1 MLITI
6 YDSVGN
12 PKVDL
17 SPNDSSTQVK
27 EVQGDSVLTLSFTHY
42 EHIELDVDDYAD
54 FLGERFWLTEKY
66 RPRQNSQK
74 EWVYDL
80 KLYGVESMIKRLLVI
95 KTVDDEE
102 NPVFTLTAP
111 PRDHVALIV
120 KCMND
125 GMGNISDW
133 KVGQVD
139 GTENIVID
147 YFGKYCDEALKEI
160 AEKVGAEWWVEGQTV
175 NICKCEH
182 GEPVALGYNKGL
194 LSIDPGTADNVK
206 FYTRL
211 YPMGSS
217 RNIDREKYGFT
228 RLQLPGG
235 QKYVE
240 INADKYGRVD
250 HFEQSAFEDIY
261 PRRIGS
267 VSSVRSEVRTGED
280 GNPFTIYYFTDNS
293 LPFDP
298 NDYMIGGLVIRVSFQ
313 EGSELAGLGEEDN
326 GTYFFEVNFNSKTRE
341 FEIITIWPYDNDI
354 QLPGDKLVPKA
365 GDKYILWNLR
375 MPDEYYAL
383 AEEEFLTA
391 VNKYNADHNLDI
403 SVYKAPTDHVWIED
417 NAVELTIGRR
427 VRLESEEY
435 FPGFGFRDSRITK
448 ITRKV
453 NLPSSM
459 DIEIS
464 DALSR
469 TSQEKMSDSIADVRS
484 FAQSI
489 GASVSLP
496 DIIRTWDKTLP
507 TDNNLFS
514 SRKSLQTFLNKTKR
528 DSAKEVIAFEKG
540 VEIGKYMAG
549 VSGGVFGIDPET
561 GDSFAEVARLYVRV
575 KAFFE
580 QLTVIKAGVLAGKQY
595 ITPGGSIKCT
605 KVEEVEDEAGN
616 VVSYRCYFLSE
627 QDGEKTD
634 TKIVADDQVVSEM
647 FNAKAGT
654 TNKVSNH
661 RYWRLVTAVNN
672 DAYADDSG
680 NHYGYID
687 LSATDCESGSNIPEA
702 GDEICQLGNR
712 TDKAR
717 QTAMI
722 FSTVDAD
729 APSIKLFG
737 GIDSYTLVGKDIIS
751 QGYDPIK
758 AHAFFKC
765 FGDAYIG
772 DPGGSTYVS
781 YDQDSKSLVAK
792 LKLTVDS
799 IYGDKTFEDWLV
811 GHGYTDDTFAT
822 KVKDQVDKLN
832 VVIDTLGDTV
842 DGLRNFTD
850 AAFADGI
857 IDRGEASAIQAYLR
871 NIETVQREVARAYA
885 SLEGNSLLPTT
896 LKTLLVS
903 AKAAFDSAASNLI
916 AQIEDAV
923 ADGLATS
930 EECSAVNTAYT
941 TFNTKYGDFVYALNQ
956 ANTAIMAV
964 LDTNINKLDY
974 LKAAYKQSTTIT
986 NGLVLTSVVSLGVNN
1001 ADYTTQTAYS
1011 GISGIYDAGKRGG
1024 GIAAWYGGDMIDK
1037 FDFYNAATGEFSVPD
1052 GTRVAMGIDRMDG
1065 TGYRAGGNLWWDA
1078 DGVVHADPLSFFV
1091 GENTVGA
1098 LLASFQVVLQSDGK
1112 HPEYLIPKVPFQ
1124 DLSVSNILSVGN
1136 YIKIGNGL
1144 LKWDEAHKAFYVEH
1158 SNGSA
1163 AHFYAT
1169 GGVTALGIGDGSSSG
1184 VTGGSAYDRYDGD
1197 WKDFVAATHNTWVV
1211 SGKSGKV
1218 LYDIA
1223 QANAGSISSLAS
1235 RIASL
1240 EGGSAL
1246 NVQTTGSGNVVSSV
1260 TKSGTTITV
1269 TKGVTAL
1276 TQHQSLAAYL
1286 KIDGSNG
1293 TQAGVNALLNKLPA
1307 PSIAPSDETYIIT
1320 SGTNDLA
1327 GFYRRPISMM
1337 WDYIKTKADSQYV
1350 KKAGDTMTGP
1360 LTVQT
1365 IHGINGQLGFFTDVA
1380 YISGSQL
1387 TPCTAKN
1394 GAMDLGK
1401 SDGRWRNV
1409 YSVLGNFTG
1418 AVTALSFASTVANG
1432 TAPFTVASSTVV
1444 SNLNADMVDG
1454 VHVSGLFRVGVL
1466 AGSANDMTV
1475 PGVYKTSAGVADTP
1489 SNVNGNQL
1497 LHFNW
1502 DGNAANQMYFCY
1514 NDEHVY
1520 TRRKA
1525 GGTWRNW
1532 KTFAFLDS
1540 TVAAADK
1547 LATSRKLWG
1556 QPFDGTAPVNGDMT
1570 GVGNLTMA
1578 GVLSV
1583 TGTAT
1588 VSGLITAVGGIK
1600 IGDAT
1605 ITWDS
1610 QHGALKI
1617 DKSIYSM
1624 GGVTTLGIGDGSSSG
1639 NTGSAYD
1646 RYDGNWKDYD
1656 ASAHAAMV
1664 VSGKSG
1670 KTIYDLAQS
1679 NFGSISS
1686 LNTRVASLES
1696 GSALSVS
1703 TTGTGNVVTAVSKSG
1718 TTVTVTKG
1726 INALTAITKA
1736 MVENV
1741 LTGNIAS
1748 HTHSQ
1753 YLTSHQSL
1761 ANYVTLS
1768 TAQTITGLKTIANEM
1783 LFTSAGWLQ
1792 FNTTSSTT
1800 IAKTTSNVIHA
1811 GTDMAAEDDANL
1823 RFGSWFGIG
1832 WYPTIKDQK
1841 VERGK
1846 NAMWLNVRNGH
1857 LYVAGGYHVKN
1868 GTASQF
1874 LKADGSLDSTSYL
1887 SRSGGSM
1894 LNTNLVSSLNADML
1908 DGLHASSFCQRQGFG
1923 TFTSG
1928 ILVEDWVAATPWT
1941 QYAGHYASV
1950 NGWAWASSRNIKLN
1964 DEVSVDIQRYGA
1976 LSLRNGNINSAWNL
1990 QSILFLPAYEDKGSM
2005 YIVQLSK
2012 SEADSAVKKVVR
2024 QYADYAT
2031 VLASTVHAA
2040 NQLATSRS
2048 LWGRPFNGTAD
2059 VSGDMT
2065 GVGSLTASGTVA
2077 SSAMN
2082 AFRAFAGNYGV
2093 IFRNDGAN
2101 FYILQT
2107 AQGNPTGD
2115 WNSYRPFQLNLATGN
2130 VTIGGV
2136 LKVNHGG
2143 NVGIGTSSPAYR
2155 LDVAGTVRMT
2165 GLLTAEKGIK
2175 IGEATITWDSEHGA
2189 LKVDKSLYSMDG
2201 VTALGE
2207 GDGGTSS
2214 GGAGVDLFW
2223 GPWSGYKTADHDGTA
2238 VSGRAGKEIYDL
2250 VSAIGGR
2257 VSTLEGGSALN
2268 VTTTGSGNVV
2278 TAVTKSGTFVTVTKG
2293 VTAALSDHKHG
2304 LLHDDLTVTISTAT
2318 DSGWSMLN
2326 SSYKGF
2332 LLKSIRVQ
2340 SAAPEWLLGDY
2351 SAGIAFGGGDTKGVM
2366 SMAYGSPIIKFAGGN
2381 GTGPRWW
2388 MGVKGTASKTY
2399 NLDGFLTQHQS
2410 LADYVT
2416 LSTAQTITGQKTSGM
2431 PASSWWDGRD
2441 KALIKASRA
2450 VSNAY
2455 YPLLSIKTVAGSWE
2469 LGNHTADSLL
2479 FTYMTDTNYSSKTNS
2494 YGTQISFSSSGVITA
2509 RKFASTVATGTAP
2522 LQVASTTAVANLN
2535 ADMVDGI
2542 HANGLLTAFSRTGAN
2557 NNTLSVTVGGTA
2569 KTASLYP
2576 SATWGMRLVTKA
2588 DNGGRSVIVLI
2599 ADVTSWKGSTASA
2612 KHYGFVGRVTE
2623 SRIGGYIGEKISTV
2637 ICRVGYNDSNTT
2649 NSVHLRTSSSSCVL
2663 PKVISYNGKYY
2674 LGLEVFNSGHDI
2686 ILDGFF
2692 HNCLDTFTHLNIA
2705 ADGSLPEGAEDITSA
2720 YTVYTCSL
2728 DHVYAA
2734 TRLETS
2740 RTLWGRPFTGTANVS
2755 GDMSSVGN
2763 MTFNAASDN
2772 RQLSISTAGDI
2783 RMKAGTT
2790 TNWAWGLKS
2799 VSNDGATDY
2808 GYAAGILGGPGTF
2821 TRFFYGGDWNNPGIA
2836 ILANKNVG
2844 IGTVSPA
2851 YKLDVNGTASMTSLR
2866 VASTT
2871 EAASVS
2877 SAAAVINGGLGV
2889 AKNIIVDQGIKTR
2902 LGITSTLGNSGSA
2915 LMVAQRDNLALMQTT
2930 NGYGN
2935 NYIAVTKTYGE
2946 NGIFIQQQNGRY
2958 GYEYAYMKKTDIEAG
2973 NNKPL
2978 SMFRLEED
2986 GTVILGS
2993 YNDLGTERMDKFMTV
3008 YRTMRLYRKSGVAVD
3023 VKCNENNELEVNN
3036 VINVKNKIIL
3046 RNSSGKTVELSIDS
3060 DGSLRVNNNVIAT
3073 GGVTALA

>member
-1 MLITI
+1 MIDVKIIKKVKDAAARSAAKGFGSVSIAKEALHAALADMAAKLTMTRSLWGQPF
-6 YDSVGN
+6 DGSADVFGDMTGVGN
-12 PKVDL
+12 
-17 SPNDSSTQVK
+17 
-27 EVQGDSVLTLSFTHY
+27 LTMT
-42 EHIELDVDDYAD
+42 
-54 FLGERFWLTEKY
+54 
-66 RPRQNSQK
+66 
-74 EWVYDL
+74 
-80 KLYGVESMIKRLLVI
+80 
-95 KTVDDEE
+95 
-102 NPVFTLTAP
+102 
-111 PRDHVALIV
+111 
-120 KCMND
+120 
-125 GMGNISDW
+125 
-133 KVGQVD
+133 
-139 GTENIVID
+139 
-147 YFGKYCDEALKEI
+147 
-160 AEKVGAEWWVEGQTV
+160 
-175 NICKCEH
+175 
-182 GEPVALGYNKGL
+182 GL
-194 LSIDPGTADNVK
+194 LSV
-206 FYTRL
+206 
-211 YPMGSS
+211 
-217 RNIDREKYGFT
+217 
-228 RLQLPGG
+228 
-235 QKYVE
+235 
-240 INADKYGRVD
+240 
-250 HFEQSAFEDIY
+250 
-261 PRRIGS
+261 
-267 VSSVRSEVRTGED
+267 TGAAK
-280 GNPFTIYYFTDNS
+280 ITD
-293 LPFDP
+293 L
-298 NDYMIGGLVIRVSFQ
+298 
-313 EGSELAGLGEEDN
+313 
-326 GTYFFEVNFNSKTRE
+326 
-341 FEIITIWPYDNDI
+341 
-354 QLPGDKLVPKA
+354 
-365 GDKYILWNLR
+365 
-375 MPDEYYAL
+375 
-383 AEEEFLTA
+383 LTA
-391 VNKYNADHNLDI
+391 
-403 SVYKAPTDHVWIED
+403 
-417 NAVELTIGRR
+417 
-427 VRLESEEY
+427 
-435 FPGFGFRDSRITK
+435 
-448 ITRKV
+448 
-453 NLPSSM
+453 
-459 DIEIS
+459 
-464 DALSR
+464 
-469 TSQEKMSDSIADVRS
+469 
-484 FAQSI
+484 
-489 GASVSLP
+489 
-496 DIIRTWDKTLP
+496 
-507 TDNNLFS
+507 
-514 SRKSLQTFLNKTKR
+514 
-528 DSAKEVIAFEKG
+528 EKG
-540 VEIGKYMAG
+540 
-549 VSGGVFGIDPET
+549 
-561 GDSFAEVARLYVRV
+561 
-575 KAFFE
+575 
-580 QLTVIKAGVLAGKQY
+580 
-595 ITPGGSIKCT
+595 
-605 KVEEVEDEAGN
+605 
-616 VVSYRCYFLSE
+616 
-627 QDGEKTD
+627 
-634 TKIVADDQVVSEM
+634 
-647 FNAKAGT
+647 
-654 TNKVSNH
+654 
-661 RYWRLVTAVNN
+661 
-672 DAYADDSG
+672 
-680 NHYGYID
+680 
-687 LSATDCESGSNIPEA
+687 
-702 GDEICQLGNR
+702 
-712 TDKAR
+712 
-717 QTAMI
+717 
-722 FSTVDAD
+722 
-729 APSIKLFG
+729 
-737 GIDSYTLVGKDIIS
+737 
-751 QGYDPIK
+751 
-758 AHAFFKC
+758 
-765 FGDAYIG
+765 
-772 DPGGSTYVS
+772 
-781 YDQDSKSLVAK
+781 
-792 LKLTVDS
+792 
-799 IYGDKTFEDWLV
+799 
-811 GHGYTDDTFAT
+811 
-822 KVKDQVDKLN
+822 
-832 VVIDTLGDTV
+832 
-842 DGLRNFTD
+842 
-850 AAFADGI
+850 
-857 IDRGEASAIQAYLR
+857 
-871 NIETVQREVARAYA
+871 
-885 SLEGNSLLPTT
+885 
-896 LKTLLVS
+896 
-903 AKAAFDSAASNLI
+903 
-916 AQIEDAV
+916 
-923 ADGLATS
+923 
-930 EECSAVNTAYT
+930 
-941 TFNTKYGDFVYALNQ
+941 
-956 ANTAIMAV
+956 
-964 LDTNINKLDY
+964 
-974 LKAAYKQSTTIT
+974 
-986 NGLVLTSVVSLGVNN
+986 
-1001 ADYTTQTAYS
+1001 
-1011 GISGIYDAGKRGG
+1011 
-1024 GIAAWYGGDMIDK
+1024 
-1037 FDFYNAATGEFSVPD
+1037 
-1052 GTRVAMGIDRMDG
+1052 
-1065 TGYRAGGNLWWDA
+1065 
-1078 DGVVHADPLSFFV
+1078 
-1091 GENTVGA
+1091 
-1098 LLASFQVVLQSDGK
+1098 
-1112 HPEYLIPKVPFQ
+1112 
-1124 DLSVSNILSVGN
+1124 
-1136 YIKIGNGL
+1136 IKIGNGL

-1158 SNGSA
+1158 SDGSA

-1169 GGVTALGIGDGSSSG
+1169 GGVTALGIGDDSSSG

-1293 TQAGVNALLNKLPA
+1293 TQAGVNALLNKLPT

-1327 GFYRRPISMM
+1327 GFYRRPISMI

-1350 KKAGDTMTGP
+1350 KKAGDTMTGS
-1360 LTVQT
+1360 LTVPE
-1365 IHGINGQLGFFTDVA
+1365 IHGINGQLNFFNNVA

-1387 TPCTAKN
+1387 TPCAAKN

-1444 SNLNADMVDG
+1444 SNLNADMLDG

-1540 TVAAADK
+1540 TVSAANK

-1617 DKSIYSM
+1617 DKSVYSM
-1624 GGVTTLGIGDGSSSG
+1624 GGVTALGIGDGSSSG

-1670 KTIYDLAQS
+1670 KVIYDLAQS
-1679 NFGSISS
+1679 NFGNINA

-1800 IAKTTSNVIHA
+1800 IAKTANNVIHA
-1811 GTDMAAEDDANL
+1811 GTDTATEDDANL

-1990 QSILFLPAYEDKGSM
+1990 QSILFLPAYEDRGSM

-2012 SEADSAVKKVVR
+2012 SASDSAVKKVVR

-2048 LWGRPFNGTAD
+2048 LWGRPFNGNAD

-2065 GVGSLTASGTVA
+2065 GVGGISASGEIMTTNG
-2077 SSAMN
+2077 N
-2082 AFRAFAGNYGV
+2082 AFRAKSGDYGV
-2093 IFRNDGAN
+2093 IFRNDGSS
-2101 FYILQT
+2101 FYILET
-2107 AQGNPTGD
+2107 AKGDAAGNWSGL
-2115 WNSYRPFQLNLATGN
+2115 RPFQLSLATGN
-2130 VTIGGV
+2130 VTIGGT

-2143 NVGIGTSSPAYR
+2143 NVGIGTLSPAYR
-2155 LDVAGTVRMT
+2155 LDVAGTVRFT

-2175 IGEATITWDSEHGA
+2175 IGEATITWDSEHEA
-2189 LKVDKSLYSMDG
+2189 LKVDKSLYSMG
-2201 VTALGE
+2201 GITALGE

-2250 VSAIGGR
+2250 ARANQGNITSLLSRVSAIEGMNFLDALTL
-2257 VSTLEGGSALN
+2257 STS
-2268 VTTTGSGNVV
+2268 GSGN
-2278 TAVTKSGTFVTVTKG
+2278 AVASVALSADKKTLTVTKG
-2293 VTAALSDHKHG
+2293 NFVSWSKQSKAYTEGTNLAPQFINIQDETL
-2304 LLHDDLTVTISTAT
+2304 IT
-2318 DSGWSMLN
+2318 DFGTYWSVVN
-2326 SSYKGF
+2326 
-2332 LLKSIRVQ
+2332 
-2340 SAAPEWLLGDY
+2340 
-2351 SAGIAFGGGDTKGVM
+2351 FGTF
-2366 SMAYGSPIIKFAGGN
+2366 SGGN
-2381 GTGPRWW
+2381 YRSQIAMPYQNSISDTDMFVR
-2388 MGVKGTASKTY
+2388 TANGSTWRPWRRVLHSGNYKSFV
-2399 NLDGFLTQHQS
+2399 NPDDFVS
-2410 LADYVT
+2410 LG
-2416 LSTAQTITGQKTSGM
+2416 TAQTITGQKTSGM

-2455 YPLLSIKTVAGSWE
+2455 YPLLSIKTVEGSWE
-2469 LGNHTADSLL
+2469 LGSHTADSLL

-2494 YGTQISFSSSGVITA
+2494 PGTQVSFSPTGVITA
-2509 RKFASTVATGTAP
+2509 RKFASTVGTGTAP
-2522 LQVASTTAVANLN
+2522 LQVASTTAVTNLN
-2535 ADMVDGI
+2535 ADMVDGL
-2542 HANGLLTAFSRTGAN
+2542 HASSFPRVAHGVK
-2557 NNTLSVTVGGTA
+2557 NTEGTA
-2569 KTASLYP
+2569 YILLGTLPKSSASTWDSLHISGNLGGWGSTKSVIDVYVGARDAVLFRGSAMHINPNSWDIGVNSAGEVYLILKSTYAMYNLVLYAEQAQIKWSGTKLTSVSDTSFTLLSASTSIAKFNTDGGFLGNAG
-2576 SATWGMRLVTKA
+2576 SATQ
-2588 DNGGRSVIVLI
+2588 
-2599 ADVTSWKGSTASA
+2599 
-2612 KHYGFVGRVTE
+2612 
-2623 SRIGGYIGEKISTV
+2623 
-2637 ICRVGYNDSNTT
+2637 
-2649 NSVHLRTSSSSCVL
+2649 
-2663 PKVISYNGKYY
+2663 
-2674 LGLEVFNSGHDI
+2674 
-2686 ILDGFF
+2686 
-2692 HNCLDTFTHLNIA
+2692 
-2705 ADGSLPEGAEDITSA
+2705 
-2720 YTVYTCSL
+2720 
-2728 DHVYAA
+2728 
-2734 TRLETS
+2734 LETS
-2740 RTLWGRPFTGTANVS
+2740 RTLWGRPFNGTANVS

-2763 MTFNAASDN
+2763 MIFNAASDN

-2915 LMVAQRDNLALMQTT
+2915 LMVAQRNNLALMQTT

-2935 NYIAVTKTYGE
+2935 NYIAVTKTFGE
-2946 NGIFIQQQNGRY
+2946 NGIFIQQQNGKY

-2973 NNKPL
+2973 NNNPL

-3023 VKCNENNELEVNN
+3023 VKCNENNELEVGN

>member
-1 MLITI
+1 MTEQEKNIIKNEIISQLVMDSRLIEQLVESRSLTNDDLFEISGGRYVSFKTI
-6 YDSVGN
+6 
-12 PKVDL
+12 K
-17 SPNDSSTQVK
+17 
-27 EVQGDSVLTLSFTHY
+27 
-42 EHIELDVDDYAD
+42 D
-54 FLGERFWLTEKY
+54 FLGTQSAIGDFLSRVNDDIAKGYITFEKGLKSLDVIDAIAGLHVGDFVNSLSNGRGALIDVLGNAQLESLGVRGDVTVNGFVTVVKGIKIGEATITWDSEHGALKVDKSLYSMGGITALGEGDGGTSSGGAGVDLFWGPWSGYKTADHDGTAVSG
-66 RPRQNSQK
+66 RAGK
-74 EWVYDL
+74 EIYDL
-80 KLYGVESMIKRLLVI
+80 ARANQGNITSLLSRVSAIEGMNFLDALTLATSGTGNGVAS
-95 KTVDDEE
+95 
-102 NPVFTLTAP
+102 
-111 PRDHVALIV
+111 VALSADKKTITV
-120 KCMND
+120 TK
-125 GMGNISDW
+125 GTFLTQHQSLAAYL
-133 KVGQVD
+133 KVD
-139 GTENIVID
+139 GSNGTAAGVSTLINKLGAATATPDDSTYIISQYVGNAQTSWHRRPVSALWAYVKGKADGVYQPKGNYLTPDSSLAWGKLIGKPTTIAGYGITDAFTKTEADARFVD
-147 YFGKYCDEALKEI
+147 FVTA
-160 AEKVGAEWWVEGQTV
+160 QTV
-175 NICKCEH
+175 S
-182 GEPVALGYNKGL
+182 G
-194 LSIDPGTADNVK
+194 VK
-206 FYTRL
+206 TFVN
-211 YPMGSS
+211 G
-217 RNIDREKYGFT
+217 IK
-228 RLQLPGG
+228 
-235 QKYVE
+235 
-240 INADKYGRVD
+240 
-250 HFEQSAFEDIY
+250 
-261 PRRIGS
+261 IGS
-267 VSSVRSEVRTGED
+267 V
-280 GNPFTIYYFTDNS
+280 
-293 LPFDP
+293 L
-298 NDYMIGGLVIRVSFQ
+298 L
-313 EGSELAGLGEEDN
+313 
-326 GTYFFEVNFNSKTRE
+326 
-341 FEIITIWPYDNDI
+341 
-354 QLPGDKLVPKA
+354 
-365 GDKYILWNLR
+365 
-375 MPDEYYAL
+375 
-383 AEEEFLTA
+383 
-391 VNKYNADHNLDI
+391 
-403 SVYKAPTDHVWIED
+403 
-417 NAVELTIGRR
+417 
-427 VRLESEEY
+427 
-435 FPGFGFRDSRITK
+435 
-448 ITRKV
+448 
-453 NLPSSM
+453 
-459 DIEIS
+459 
-464 DALSR
+464 
-469 TSQEKMSDSIADVRS
+469 
-484 FAQSI
+484 
-489 GASVSLP
+489 
-496 DIIRTWDKTLP
+496 TWDSQ
-507 TDNNLFS
+507 NNAL
-514 SRKSLQTFLNKTKR
+514 K
-528 DSAKEVIAFEKG
+528 
-540 VEIGKYMAG
+540 
-549 VSGGVFGIDPET
+549 
-561 GDSFAEVARLYVRV
+561 
-575 KAFFE
+575 
-580 QLTVIKAGVLAGKQY
+580 
-595 ITPGGSIKCT
+595 
-605 KVEEVEDEAGN
+605 
-616 VVSYRCYFLSE
+616 
-627 QDGEKTD
+627 
-634 TKIVADDQVVSEM
+634 
-647 FNAKAGT
+647 
-654 TNKVSNH
+654 
-661 RYWRLVTAVNN
+661 
-672 DAYADDSG
+672 
-680 NHYGYID
+680 
-687 LSATDCESGSNIPEA
+687 
-702 GDEICQLGNR
+702 
-712 TDKAR
+712 
-717 QTAMI
+717 
-722 FSTVDAD
+722 
-729 APSIKLFG
+729 
-737 GIDSYTLVGKDIIS
+737 IDSDV
-751 QGYDPIK
+751 
-758 AHAFFKC
+758 
-765 FGDAYIG
+765 
-772 DPGGSTYVS
+772 
-781 YDQDSKSLVAK
+781 
-792 LKLTVDS
+792 
-799 IYGDKTFEDWLV
+799 
-811 GHGYTDDTFAT
+811 
-822 KVKDQVDKLN
+822 
-832 VVIDTLGDTV
+832 
-842 DGLRNFTD
+842 
-850 AAFADGI
+850 
-857 IDRGEASAIQAYLR
+857 
-871 NIETVQREVARAYA
+871 
-885 SLEGNSLLPTT
+885 
-896 LKTLLVS
+896 
-903 AKAAFDSAASNLI
+903 
-916 AQIEDAV
+916 
-923 ADGLATS
+923 
-930 EECSAVNTAYT
+930 
-941 TFNTKYGDFVYALNQ
+941 
-956 ANTAIMAV
+956 
-964 LDTNINKLDY
+964 
-974 LKAAYKQSTTIT
+974 
-986 NGLVLTSVVSLGVNN
+986 
-1001 ADYTTQTAYS
+1001 
-1011 GISGIYDAGKRGG
+1011 
-1024 GIAAWYGGDMIDK
+1024 
-1037 FDFYNAATGEFSVPD
+1037 
-1052 GTRVAMGIDRMDG
+1052 
-1065 TGYRAGGNLWWDA
+1065 
-1078 DGVVHADPLSFFV
+1078 
-1091 GENTVGA
+1091 
-1098 LLASFQVVLQSDGK
+1098 
-1112 HPEYLIPKVPFQ
+1112 
-1124 DLSVSNILSVGN
+1124 
-1136 YIKIGNGL
+1136 
-1144 LKWDEAHKAFYVEH
+1144 
-1158 SNGSA
+1158 
-1163 AHFYAT
+1163 YAT
-1169 GGVTALGIGDGSSSG
+1169 GGVTALGVGDGSSSG

-1307 PSIAPSDETYIIT
+1307 PSVVPADETYVIT
-1320 SGTNDLA
+1320 SGTTDLG
-1327 GFYRRPISMM
+1327 GFYRRPVSMI

-1365 IHGINGQLGFFTDVA
+1365 IHGINGQLNFFTNVA
-1380 YISGSQL
+1380 YISGSQF
-1387 TPCTAKN
+1387 TPVTAKN

-1444 SNLNADMVDG
+1444 SNLNADMLDG
-1454 VHVSGLFRVGVL
+1454 LHASSFPRVAHGVKNTEGTAYILLGTLPKSSASTWDSLHISGNIGGWGSSKSVIDVYVGAREGVLFRGSVMHSNPGSWDIGVNSTGEVYL
-1466 AGSANDMTV
+1466 ILKSTYAMYNLVLYAEQAQIKWSGTKLTSVSDTSFTLLSASTYIAKFSPDGGFLGN
-1475 PGVYKTSAGVADTP
+1475 SASAT
-1489 SNVNGNQL
+1489 
-1497 LHFNW
+1497 
-1502 DGNAANQMYFCY
+1502 
-1514 NDEHVY
+1514 
-1520 TRRKA
+1520 
-1525 GGTWRNW
+1525 
-1532 KTFAFLDS
+1532 
-1540 TVAAADK
+1540 K

-1617 DKSIYSM
+1617 DKSVYSM
-1624 GGVTTLGIGDGSSSG
+1624 GGVTALGIGDGNSSG

-1646 RYDGNWKDYD
+1646 RYDGNWTDYD
-1656 ASAHAAMV
+1656 AAAHAAMV

-1670 KTIYDLAQS
+1670 KVIYDLARS
-1679 NFGSISS
+1679 NSGGINS
-1686 LNTRVASLES
+1686 LNNRVASLES

-1736 MVENV
+1736 MVESV

-1783 LFTSAGWLQ
+1783 LFSSAGWLQ

-1800 IAKTTSNVIHA
+1800 IAKTAHNVIHA

-1823 RFGSWFGIG
+1823 RFGSWYGIG

-1887 SRSGGSM
+1887 PRSGGSM
-1894 LNTNLVSSLNADML
+1894 LNTNLVGSLNADML
-1908 DGLHASSFCQRQGFG
+1908 DGLHASNFCQRQDFG
-1923 TFTSG
+1923 SFTG
-1928 ILVEDWVAATPWT
+1928 GVLVEDWVAATPWT
-1941 QYAGHYASV
+1941 RNAGNYASV

-1990 QSILFLPAYEDKGSM
+1990 QSILFLPAYEDRGSM

-2012 SEADSAVKKVVR
+2012 SASDSAVKKVVR

-2048 LWGRPFNGTAD
+2048 LWGRPFDGTAD
-2059 VSGDMT
+2059 VSGNLT
-2065 GVGSLTASGTVA
+2065 GVGGISASGEIATT
-2077 SSAMN
+2077 SMN
-2082 AFRAFAGNYGV
+2082 AFRAKCGHYGV
-2093 IFRNDGAN
+2093 ILRNDGSS
-2101 FYILQT
+2101 FYILET
-2107 AQGNPTGD
+2107 AQGDPAGN
-2115 WNSYRPFQLNLATGN
+2115 WSHLRPFQLSLATGN
-2130 VTIGGV
+2130 ITLGGV

-2143 NVGIGTSSPAYR
+2143 NVGIGTLSPAYR
-2155 LDVAGTVRMT
+2155 LDVAGTVRFT

-2175 IGEATITWDSEHGA
+2175 IGNGLLKWDEAHRAFYVEHSDGTA
-2189 LKVDKSLYSMDG
+2189 AHFYSTG
-2201 VTALGE
+2201 GITALGE
-2207 GDGGTSS
+2207 GDGGASS

-2268 VTTTGSGNVV
+2268 VTTTGNGNVV
-2278 TAVTKSGTFVTVTKG
+2278 TAVEKSGTSVTVTKG

-2304 LLHDDLTVTISTAT
+2304 LLHDNLTVTISTAT

-2332 LLKSIRVQ
+2332 LLKSIRAG
-2340 SAAPEWLLGDY
+2340 SATPEWLVGNY
-2351 SAGIAFGGGDTKGVM
+2351 SAGIAFGGGDTKGVV
-2366 SMAYGSPIIKFAGGN
+2366 SMAYSSPIIKFAGGN

-2416 LSTAQTITGQKTSGM
+2416 IGTTQTITGQKTSGM
-2431 PASSWWDGRD
+2431 PSSSWWDGRD

-2469 LGNHTADSLL
+2469 LGSHTADSLL

-2494 YGTQISFSSSGVITA
+2494 YGTQISFSSSGAITA
-2509 RKFASTVATGTAP
+2509 QKFVSWVGTGTAP

-2535 ADMVDGI
+2535 ADMLDGI

-2599 ADVTSWKGSTASA
+2599 ADVTPWKGSAASA

-2623 SRIGGYIGEKISTV
+2623 SRISGHMGEKISTV

-2649 NSVHLRTSSSSCVL
+2649 NSVHLRTSNSNCVL

-2692 HNCLDTFTHLNIA
+2692 HNCLDTFTQLNIA
-2705 ADGSLPEGAEDITSA
+2705 ADGSLPEGAKDITSA
-2720 YTVYTCSL
+2720 YTVYTLSL

-2740 RTLWGRPFTGTANVS
+2740 RTLWGRPFNGTANVS

-2799 VSNDGATDY
+2799 VSNDGTTDY
-2808 GYAAGILGGPGTF
+2808 GYAAGTLGGPDSF

-2836 ILANKNVG
+2836 ILANRNVG

-2851 YKLDVNGTASMTSLR
+2851 YKLDVNGTANMTSLR
-2866 VASTT
+2866 VSGTA

-2877 SAAAVINGGLGV
+2877 SAAAVISGGLGV

-2902 LGITSTLGNSGSA
+2902 LGISFTLGNSGSA
-2915 LMVAQRDNLALMQTT
+2915 LLVAQNNTRAMMQSTV
-2930 NGYGN
+2930 GYGN

-2958 GYEYAYMKKTDIEAG
+2958 GYEYAYMKKSDIEAG
-2973 NNKPL
+2973 NNNPL

-3023 VKCNENNELEVNN
+3023 VKCNADNELEVSN
-3036 VINVKNKIIL
+3036 VLNVKNKIVL
-3046 RNSSGKTVELSIDS
+3046 RNGSGKTVELSIDS
-3060 DGSLRVNNNVIAT
+3060 DGNLRVNNNVIAT